1 MHLYTTKNEENSNNS
16 NLISEYIGWNSDRD
30 EWVQRIYNIISL
42 TGVEKNADT
51 HNLEKQYFTG

>member
-16 NLISEYIGWNSDRD
+16 NFISEYIGWNSDRD

-51 HNLEKQYFTG
+51 SNLEKQYFTG